1 LSIITSVAT
10 TDPTALGPALAR
22 ALAQPLAA
30 DEATTTDD
38 RILDAA
44 LELISAYGIARTSI
58 DDIAARA
65 GVGRATVF
73 RRLKTKDAVVERLL
87 ARETQRFLA
96 QLRET
101 IAATNDPAD
110 SIVEAFFYVVRYFT
124 THPLLDRLARMES
137 QALIDALRAGE
148 PSAFELGTEF
158 VARRLRSGQRRGKIP
173 QSDADLLADALVRL
187 TLSYLLIPSRRIDLQ
202 DDAAIRAF
210 ARTALAPLVT
220 RRS

>member
-1 LSIITSVAT
+1 MAT
-10 TDPTALGPALAR
+10 TDPTLGPALAR
-22 ALAQPLAA
+22 ALAHPAA
-30 DEATTTDD
+30 AGDEAAIDD

-44 LELISAYGIARTSI
+44 LELISAFGAGRTSI

-73 RRLKTKDAVVERLL
+73 RRFKTKDAVVERLL

-96 QLRET
+96 QLRAA
-101 IAATNDPAD
+101 IAATSDPAT
-110 SIVEAFFYVVRYFT
+110 SVVEAFFFVVRYFT

-137 QALIDALRAGE
+137 QALVDALRAGE
-148 PSAFELGTEF
+148 PSAFEIGTDF
-158 VARRLRSGQRRGKIP
+158 VAQRLRSGQRRGKIP

-187 TLSYLLIPSRRIDLQ
+187 TLSYLLIPSRRIDLR
-202 DDAAIRAF
+202 DDDEIRAF